1 MVAESTKPIAIADKL
16 LDALSGIGQPGHFC
30 VSGDLPMTMPGLD
43 VKGLGPVT
51 LPLNRTQAKK
61 LIQCCRQAPYGQ
73 GSDTIV
79 DTDVRRVWELDPQQ
93 FQLTG
98 PEWDSMVTA
107 IVEGAQAAL
116 GLNDVKLNIDI
127 YKMLLYEK
135 GSFFLPHRDGE
146 KLDGMVATLVIGLP
160 SKYTGGE
167 LIVSHNGTDHKVVM
181 DGAASGHELSYA
193 AFYAD
198 CEHEI
203 RPLKSGYRLCLVY
216 NVSLAK
222 SRGKRRGKAISA
234 SSNEPRT
241 DSVTELI
248 KRWVEGDGAH
258 KFAITLQH
266 RYTKGG
272 LKRDALKGTDRNWA
286 DVVFAAAEQA
296 DCYAYLA
303 QLTRFQNGMPSN
315 WYELEQRAHG
325 HFVSGSWD
333 EEKDGPYRGKASY
346 EDIYEE
352 SLSLDGWSD
361 CDGKPVRFG
370 QIDLSE
376 KEIIADPPFS
386 KWAPSREEIEGYTGN
401 EGVTAKR
408 WYHRAAIVVWPRDN
422 QYSVLC
428 DAGTAAAIGGL
439 EQMTSQ
445 LDRGSKSGRSER
457 LSSCVSFAEA
467 IIDTWKPAARRNSW
481 DSDINGI
488 GDESSRAEF
497 PQILSVIDSP
507 QLGSRYLTEV
517 LRDDAEQQIDKSFVA
532 FIKRHGWNNFET
544 ALLAVITATTDA
556 TLSRNTRLV
565 EMIATLPDKNADRIA
580 VGQLLS
586 NRLVARLEAVDQGSA
601 KSAIRPWMRP
611 TVDRSKL
618 LTSLVKGLVS
628 LSADEALQR
637 LIDHTL
643 GSEQY
648 DLTDCHVAAIG
659 SLESWL
665 TGNLK
670 SSDASSSNARSC
682 STAIEN
688 WLKGCRS
695 RLEDLTSSAPEAPTD
710 FRRADT
716 VTCTCGDCAALKA
729 FLVNPTEQVGR
740 FPLAKQR
747 RQHLHQIIQRQNC
760 DTTHTTDRRGSPQT
774 LVCTKTTTSYDAACK
789 LFKRDSANLMK
800 IIAFAEKLK

>member
-1 MVAESTKPIAIADKL
+1 
-16 LDALSGIGQPGHFC
+16 
-30 VSGDLPMTMPGLD
+30 
-43 VKGLGPVT
+43 
-51 LPLNRTQAKK
+51 
-61 LIQCCRQAPYGQ
+61 
-73 GSDTIV
+73 
-79 DTDVRRVWELDPQQ
+79 
-93 FQLTG
+93 
-98 PEWDSMVTA
+98 
-107 IVEGAQAAL
+107 
-116 GLNDVKLNIDI
+116 
-127 YKMLLYEK
+127 
-135 GSFFLPHRDGE
+135 
-146 KLDGMVATLVIGLP
+146 
-160 SKYTGGE
+160 
-167 LIVSHNGTDHKVVM
+167 
-181 DGAASGHELSYA
+181 
-193 AFYAD
+193 
-198 CEHEI
+198 
-203 RPLKSGYRLCLVY
+203 
-216 NVSLAK
+216 
-222 SRGKRRGKAISA
+222 
-234 SSNEPRT
+234 
-241 DSVTELI
+241 
-248 KRWVEGDGAH
+248 
-258 KFAITLQH
+258 
-266 RYTKGG
+266 
-272 LKRDALKGTDRNWA
+272 
-286 DVVFAAAEQA
+286 
-296 DCYAYLA
+296 
-303 QLTRFQNGMPSN
+303 
-315 WYELEQRAHG
+315 
-325 HFVSGSWD
+325 
-333 EEKDGPYRGKASY
+333 
-346 EDIYEE
+346 
-352 SLSLDGWSD
+352 
-361 CDGKPVRFG
+361 
-370 QIDLSE
+370 
-376 KEIIADPPFS
+376 
-386 KWAPSREEIEGYTGN
+386 
-401 EGVTAKR
+401 
-408 WYHRAAIVVWPRDN
+408 
-422 QYSVLC
+422 
-428 DAGTAAAIGGL
+428 
-439 EQMTSQ
+439 MTSQ